1 MIVNRVSALVFV
13 TTTAAASTTNGQ
25 NIQVQFDTKSQQ
37 ILGPSLSLAEQQVEL
52 QIEQSVQSLLG
63 TTDTSEIL
71 RAGANTQSLVSRGL
85 GADYGSAPDGL
96 LLGVGVSA
104 SIGGDT
110 LEIDTGNG
118 TTTVP
123 TGASAQV
130 SILVGYNFAALD
142 LPELTLFAHGM
153 GAPINFSGYEGS
165 FYNAGIS
172 AQYRVLGPRGGPAL
186 NWGGVSVTSGLE
198 VSKMRLGIGD
208 EDAFSVSTSVGG
220 VEISGSPGLELVQ
233 TAVTIPLELTTSVT
247 AAKFFTLYG
256 GTGLDFNFGS
266 SSIVA
271 DLDTTIQAPASL
283 GGETGTVTA
292 SYDDS
297 ADPTAVVFRVLAGA
311 QFNLGPVHLF
321 SQLNVVPVQKTLS
334 VAGGARVTF

>member
-1 MIVNRVSALVFV
+1 MSVNRVSTLIFV
-13 TTTAAASTTNGQ
+13 TTTAVSATTRGQ

-63 TTDTSEIL
+63 STDTSELL

-104 SIGGDT
+104 SISGDSFD
-110 LEIDTGNG
+110 IDTGNG

-130 SILVGYNFAALD
+130 SILVGYNFAALN

-153 GAPINFSGYEGS
+153 GAPVNFSGYEGS
-165 FYNAGIS
+165 FYNGGVS
-172 AQYRVLGPRGGPAL
+172 AQYRVLAPRGTAAI

-198 VSKMRLGIGD
+198 VSKMRLGLGD
-208 EDAFSVSTSVGG
+208 QDALAVSTNVGG
-220 VEISGSPGLELVQ
+220 VQISGTPGLELVQ
-233 TAVTIPLELTTSVT
+233 TAITVPLELTTSVT

-271 DLDTTIQAPASL
+271 GLDTTIQAPASL
-283 GGETGTVTA
+283 GGDTGSVTA

-297 ADPTAVVFRVLAGA
+297 ASPTAVVFRVLGGA

-321 SQLNVVPVQKTLS
+321 SQLNVVPVQKTVS